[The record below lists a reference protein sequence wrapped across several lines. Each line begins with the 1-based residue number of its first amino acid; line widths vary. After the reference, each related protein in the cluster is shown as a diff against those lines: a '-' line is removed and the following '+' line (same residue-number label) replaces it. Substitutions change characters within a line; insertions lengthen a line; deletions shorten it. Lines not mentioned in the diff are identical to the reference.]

1 MSKETLITLS
11 QGCGMTAF
19 LPLVYS
25 LSPSPFLG
33 AISNMGSWLATSSK
47 LRSLKQLCN
56 YRSNSLVTKEEVERK
71 MTRQSHSQQGCCNYS
86 RTVQTSKAR
95 KRKKVYQEATPL
107 SKSCAAEWW
116 QRQEYTLT
124 LDTVRHTKPCC
135 IPQLWF
141 QKMNVE
147 FTGF

>member
-47 LRSLKQLCN
+47 LRSLKQLT
-56 YRSNSLVTKEEVERK
+56 LKL
-71 MTRQSHSQQGCCNYS
+71 
-86 RTVQTSKAR
+86 
-95 KRKKVYQEATPL
+95 QE
-107 SKSCAAEWW
+107 
-116 QRQEYTLT
+116 
-124 LDTVRHTKPCC
+124 
-135 IPQLWF
+135 
-141 QKMNVE
+141 
-147 FTGF
+147 